1 MLLVYVTP
9 VLQGFSFHTTTEMIF
24 LTSKEK
30 KQHPQIKPLKTF
42 KGLYTPPC
50 SKNSVVTQL
59 NQASNKQELLPT
71 LPTLLTQELHFK
83 RH

>member
-30 KQHPQIKPLKTF
+30 KTTPTNKTF
-42 KGLYTPPC
+42 
-50 SKNSVVTQL
+50 
-59 NQASNKQELLPT
+59 ED
-71 LPTLLTQELHFK
+71 F
-83 RH
+83 